1 MCQYNV
7 KMYTVYGYIK
17 IIIAFGVQTL
27 PQVRKLMSLL
37 STILVALA
45 EYHFSIVL
53 QSFVPITNNVH
64 M

>member
-7 KMYTVYGYIK
+7 KMYTVYGY
-17 IIIAFGVQTL
+17 IIAFGVQTL